1 MAEYY
6 HMHALIA
13 TTVDG
18 TCKSAGTPQ
27 HVTVCSKMG
36 FTHANEVRCELRPGT
51 VPPNAACKCV
61 HEIPDGARVPSG
73 FRMVPKAEQRRWKKG
88 AKGKRKK
95 SGARKSEHIRQ

>member
-1 MAEYY
+1 MVEYY
-6 HMHALIA
+6 HTHALIS

-18 TCKSAGTPQ
+18 TCKNAGTPQ

-61 HEIPDGARVPSG
+61 HEIREGAKIPSG
-73 FRMVPKAEQRRWKKG
+73 FRLVPKAEQRRRKKV
-88 AKGKRKK
+88 AKGKHKK
-95 SGARKSEHIRQ
+95 VK

>member
-27 HVTVCSKMG
+27 QHVTACSKLG
-36 FTHANEVRCELRPGT
+36 FTYANEVRCELRAGT
-51 VPPNAACKCV
+51 VPPEAACKCV
-61 HEIPDGARVPSG
+61 HEIPDGATIPRG
-73 FRMVPKAEQRRWKKG
+73 FRMVPKAEQRRWKNT
-88 AKGKRKK
+88 KRKK
-95 SGARKSEHIRQ
+95 SKK